1 MSNSWHHTRVS
12 DPLAA
17 RVYDSVRTA
26 HLERFNRFV
35 PAWVLYH
42 DTRYDFDASVADDH
56 VRLHQVSR
64 IGALWFLTRRRLR
77 TVELNEPL
85 MTGRWADLLA
95 QIAVLRVKG
104 MITRRRIRIT
114 AYCIGLT
121 DPVAKLRQR
130 RNLPRRIGKLWSQLV
145 LRLIVAG
152 MDRLAIGTQ
161 GSWDLL
167 AAYAGENL
175 LVRKAQL
182 FPALPNA
189 CECAPP
195 ESRDPGAVLFV
206 GAFAERKGVLRLME
220 AWERASPADEL
231 RLQLIGT
238 GPLAEQVQSWARG
251 RPEVAVTVDP
261 PRDQI
266 HAALRRA
273 HVVVLPSQRQ
283 GYWREQIGLPIL
295 EALGHGCEIVT
306 TDETGLA
313 SWLVDH
319 RHEVVPL
326 GADRTVLAHA
336 ILAACRKTR
345 EAAAI
350 LAELPAEDSRLVAD
364 RWMLG
369 AGG

>member
-1 MSNSWHHTRVS
+1 
-12 DPLAA
+12 
-17 RVYDSVRTA
+17 VYDSVRSA

-35 PAWVLYH
+35 PAWILYH
-42 DTRYDFDASVADDH
+42 DTRYDFDSGVADEH
-56 VRLHQVSR
+56 VRLLRVSR
-64 IGALWFLTRRRLR
+64 IGVFCFLIRRRLR
-77 TVELNEPL
+77 MVELNEPL
-85 MTGRWADLLA
+85 MTGRWADVLA
-95 QIAVLRVKG
+95 QIAVLRIKG
-104 MITRRRIRIT
+104 LITRRRIRIA

-121 DPVAKLRQR
+121 DPVTKLQLR
-130 RNLPRRIGKLWSQLV
+130 RKVPPRVGKLWSHLV

-167 AAYAGENL
+167 AAYVGEGV
-175 LVRKAQL
+175 LVRKARL

-189 CECAPP
+189 CACSQSEW
-195 ESRDPGAVLFV
+195 RDPDAVLFL
-206 GAFAERKGVLRLME
+206 GAFAERKGVLQLMQ
-220 AWERASPADEL
+220 AWERASSARAL

-238 GPLAEQVQSWARG
+238 GPLTNQVQSWAHD
-251 RPEVAVTVDP
+251 RPEVAVIVDP
-261 PRDQI
+261 PRDEI

-273 HVVVLPSQRQ
+273 HVVVLPSQRH
-283 GYWREQIGLPIL
+283 GYWREQVGLPIL
-295 EALGHGCEIVT
+295 EALGHGCEVVA

-313 SWLVDH
+313 SWLVD
-319 RHEVVPL
+319 RGHEVVSL
-326 GADRTVLAHA
+326 GAGRTVLADA

-345 EAAAI
+345 GASEI